1 MSWMFGTFSS
11 LFDAFLSHIIDS
23 FGGMAV
29 SWTIGANPD
38 AQLVNTMLDA
48 AIEKVT
54 ETGPTSGHSDRGGPY
69 RWPMKNERG
78 QAHPLH
84 VPQDLLS

>member
-1 MSWMFGTFSS
+1 MFGTFSS
-11 LFDAFLSHIIDS
+11 LFDAYLSPIIDS
-23 FGGMAV
+23 FDGMAV

-54 ETGPTSGHSDRGGPY
+54 ETGPTSGPLRPRGALPLA
-69 RWPMKNERG
+69 WLAIENERG
-78 QAHPLH
+78 EPYPLH